1 VPWQLVIAIEDEG
14 DGLALLCLTII
25 RLWLH
30 PLLCYLKIVV
40 VEVSLQF
47 YQHLFKQEL
56 PLSGR
61 H

>member
-14 DGLALLCLTII
+14 DGLALLCLTIV
-25 RLWLH
+25 RLCLH

-47 YQHLFKQEL
+47 YQHLFK
-56 PLSGR
+56 
-61 H
+61 